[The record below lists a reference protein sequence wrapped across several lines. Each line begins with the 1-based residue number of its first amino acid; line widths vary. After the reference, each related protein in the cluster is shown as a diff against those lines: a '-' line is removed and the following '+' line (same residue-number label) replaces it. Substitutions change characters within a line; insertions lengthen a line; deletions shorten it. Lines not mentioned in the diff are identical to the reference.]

1 MDKIIDL
8 SEMIPVS
15 GRTSDRD
22 LALFSFINMGL
33 IDAMMNGVM
42 SAEGAAQIFYNADNR
57 IYVKEKFKEKI
68 ADKIMSHGVQ
78 LPDVF
83 DALPAGEAHR
93 EFLRELATIRNLC
106 LKLLEDH
113 RLVA

>member
-1 MDKIIDL
+1 MGRIIDL
-8 SEMIPVS
+8 NETIPES
-15 GRTSDRD
+15 ARPSDRD

-42 SAEGAAQIFYNADNR
+42 SAEDAVQIFYNADNC
-57 IYVKEKFKEKI
+57 IYVKRKFKEKI

-78 LPDVF
+78 LPDIF
-83 DALPAGEAHR
+83 DALPAGESRR